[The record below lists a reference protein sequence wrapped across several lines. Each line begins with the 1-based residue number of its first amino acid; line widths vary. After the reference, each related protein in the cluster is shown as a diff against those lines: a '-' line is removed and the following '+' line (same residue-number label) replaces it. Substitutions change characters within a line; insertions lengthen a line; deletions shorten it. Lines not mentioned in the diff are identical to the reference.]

1 MIKLTSKQKIH
12 PLKKI
17 YFYKKKPCIYKKNI
31 VPLHK
36 FRLYKTDSMNTDNRK
51 HNDYPLGAVQ
61 LAPQASVF
69 YCFIVIKE

>member
-1 MIKLTSKQKIH
+1 M
-12 PLKKI
+12 
-17 YFYKKKPCIYKKNI
+17 
-31 VPLHK
+31 HK

-69 YCFIVIKE
+69 YCFIDIKE